1 METNIS
7 SSTPAIQSTSRT
19 QSSEVKT
26 ISSRRDVGSATSGF
40 APRTNVSIGNSVNT
54 MAGILAKVASSSAE
68 ATETMPKQLQ
78 QLINEVMQ
86 SAFSVEASL
95 GEGVGS
101 ALESSRF
108 STEQLTI
115 LNRMLEQLAGASANG
130 ETGMLSDELGAL
142 LTNAKAL
149 MDKMDLPN
157 GTILNKLAF
166 QLMNDKG
173 MEELPK
179 ELQQLLMQLAGN
191 MQGASSQLQGQND
204 GMSFL
209 KQLVDAFFPRSMFKG
224 PSNTGTSQQN
234 ANMQGQSNT
243 QGQPAMQNMVNG
255 SNANSTGNA
264 NNTPLQQNVPSGNNA
279 GAQAQSMP
287 QNNTANG
294 NAQPQNMANTP
305 NNQGQPLP
313 QNGNQGNVQNPM
325 PQGNNNANTS
335 NLTQNNSGQNTAN
348 MPNSSNIPNSANTA
362 NGTNAGNTT
371 LTNNT
376 GSTNNTGNAN
386 NTSNTQNNQ
395 GMVPRQEEPGENTL
409 FQRIFNRQS
418 GGMEPGSIAHMLKT
432 KMQQKMSLHQNV
444 FQNNTANL
452 NAMKDMAQMLLR
464 NTTLTMKDAQLLR
477 GFVNGHQGS
486 LNMQDVKQLNLLLR
500 MVQGNVPAA
509 LQQAGQ
515 QQGMEDLPRLW
526 AFMQLCEMATLK
538 NMKEKDL
545 KSASKQLSTFVNS
558 MKGSMQSQGTFQA
571 DGQKSINFMI
581 PLFFGSAEESYP
593 AYVHIYDD
601 NNAKG
606 PDGKKHKE
614 TWLRVCVLTD
624 NIGAV
629 EMTCCLFDGQSLSMR
644 VLFSEDNVVKDFKE
658 VLPEIRKS
666 LNNTPVTLTDV
677 RVGTIEN
684 PMGFEDGKVDKTR

>member
-209 KQLVDAFFPRSMFKG
+209 KQLVDVFFPRSMFKG

-279 GAQAQSMP
+279 GAQVQSMP

-348 MPNSSNIPNSANTA
+348 MPNSSNTPNSANTA

-371 LTNNT
+371 L
-376 GSTNNTGNAN
+376 TNNTGNAN

-477 GFVNGHQGS
+477 GFVNGNQGS
-486 LNMQDVKQLNLLLR
+486 LNMQEAKQLNLLLR

>member
-1 METNIS
+1 
-7 SSTPAIQSTSRT
+7 
-19 QSSEVKT
+19 
-26 ISSRRDVGSATSGF
+26 
-40 APRTNVSIGNSVNT
+40 

-179 ELQQLLMQLAGN
+179 ELQQLLVQLAGN
-191 MQGASSQLQGQND
+191 MQGASSQSQGQND

-224 PSNTGTSQQN
+224 PSNAGTSQQN

-243 QGQPAMQNMVNG
+243 QGQPAMQNMANG
-255 SNANSTGNA
+255 NNANSTGNA

-279 GAQAQSMP
+279 GAQAQSAPQSQSGAQNAQQNANMQGQQAQSMP

-313 QNGNQGNVQNPM
+313 QNGNQGNAQNPM
-325 PQGNNNANTS
+325 PQGNNNANTNTNTS
-335 NLTQNNSGQNTAN
+335 NLTQNNSGQSTAN
-348 MPNSSNIPNSANTA
+348 MPNSSNTPNSANTA
-362 NGTNAGNTT
+362 NGTNTGNTT

-376 GSTNNTGNAN
+376 GNTNNTSNSN

-395 GMVPRQEEPGENTL
+395 GMMPRQEEPGENTL

-432 KMQQKMSLHQNV
+432 KMQQKMSLQQNV

-486 LNMQDVKQLNLLLR
+486 LNMQEAKQLNLLLR